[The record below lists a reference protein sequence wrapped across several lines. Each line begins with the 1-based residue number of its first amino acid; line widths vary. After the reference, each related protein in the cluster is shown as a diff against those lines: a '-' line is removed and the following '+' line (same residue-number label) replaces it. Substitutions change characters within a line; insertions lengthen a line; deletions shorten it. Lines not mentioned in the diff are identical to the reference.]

1 VKSGLFSHKSTRVLI
16 LTAFVAAV
24 LAALGLSVALAQDA
38 TEEPAPLNDKL
49 VGLSSPI
56 EVEILNEFY
65 ADMKVEGDL
74 PQNQVSFAVVDA
86 GGDAIKQFGD
96 IEAMI
101 AQDYDGIF
109 FLVLTPE
116 GMDDLVA
123 RAIEQGTCVFNHS
136 ASPITG
142 VTQNVVLDQYN
153 TAYQV
158 GVAAGE
164 WINEHYN
171 GVTEIG
177 IMGNRADPQ
186 LAERTR
192 GLKEGVMATAP
203 GSSIVGEVEANTVDL
218 GSAGTANLL
227 QAHPDIRVILSFG
240 DDAGLGAYTAA
251 TEAGFTDG
259 DEFFI
264 GSADGTQLVRDH
276 IAENGIYQATWS
288 YMFPLSAT
296 QWMRDMEKC
305 LRGEAVP
312 PTRIER
318 GLLVTRESLD
328 DVNALVNNPQAPELQ
343 YLYDDPS
350 VMEYSDTPLYTPGS
364 AEEAAAMA
372 EATAEAT
379 EGS

>member
-1 VKSGLFSHKSTRVLI
+1 MKNRLLSRHSMSRLL
-16 LTAFVAAV
+16 L
-24 LAALGLSVALAQDA
+24 LALLSASLSVGAVLAQDA
-38 TEEPAPLNDKL
+38 TPEPEPLNDRL

-65 ADMKVEGDL
+65 ADMRVEAEKPENQIDL
-74 PQNQVSFAVVDA
+74 VVVDA

-96 IEAMI
+96 IEAMV
-101 AQDYDGIF
+101 AQEYDGIF

-123 RAIEQGTCVFNHS
+123 RAVEQGICVFNHS

-164 WINEHYN
+164 WINEHYD
-171 GVTEIG
+171 GVTQIG

-192 GLKEGVMATAP
+192 GLKEGVLATAP
-203 GSSIVGEVEANTVDL
+203 GSEIVGEVEANTVDL
-218 GSAGTANLL
+218 GAAGTANLL
-227 QAHPDIRVILSFG
+227 QANPDIRVILSFG

-264 GSADGTQLVRDH
+264 GSADGTQLVRDR

-296 QWMRDMEKC
+296 QWMRDMQKC

-318 GLLVTRESLD
+318 GLLVTRETLE
-328 DVNALVNNPQAPELQ
+328 DVNALVNDPQAPELQ
-343 YLYDDPS
+343 YLYDDPN
-350 VMEYSDTPLYTPGS
+350 VMEYSDEPLFTPGS
-364 AEEAAAMA
+364 PEEAAAL
-372 EATAEAT
+372 EAAAEAT
-379 EGS
+379 EEADS